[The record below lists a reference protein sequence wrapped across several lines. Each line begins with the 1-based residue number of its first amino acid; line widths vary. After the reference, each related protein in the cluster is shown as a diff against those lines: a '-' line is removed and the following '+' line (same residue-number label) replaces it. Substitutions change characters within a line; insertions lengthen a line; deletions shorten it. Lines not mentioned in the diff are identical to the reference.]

1 MRATIRDVAEAAGV
15 SAMAVSKVLHGK
27 GTNVRVSDAKA
38 ELIRKVARELHYR
51 PNQNARNFRNQ
62 RTNLIGVVFQHFE
75 GLTDDN
81 PYLPQMLNGVM
92 AALFPAGYTM
102 GICPSLILDGNA
114 PAIADGR
121 FDGILW
127 ARPDFS
133 AASVDSFRYCG
144 VPVVMLHAPTGS
156 AEGIP
161 TFCANNDLAMQ
172 RVVDHLHDLG
182 HRKVAFV
189 IDPVPLLTAE
199 GVARRAAFERAAQ
212 IRNLDFEVLVVDQTE
227 PDLTPYKSSNRPH
240 TALIAYSDTQAGG
253 LLKAAEALG
262 IDVPGELSVVGF
274 DSSTFCERTKPRLTS
289 VFQPVEQMA
298 RDATN
303 YLLTMVNDA
312 ESTWRESGAVTSLY
326 DCHLDVRESTGPCP
340 PSN

>member
-15 SAMAVSKVLHGK
+15 SAMAVSKVLHGR
-27 GTNVRVSDAKA
+27 GTNVRVSDTKA

-62 RTNLIGVVFQHFE
+62 KTNLIGVVFQHFE
-75 GLTDDN
+75 GLTEDN

-102 GICPSLILDGNA
+102 GICPKLVLDGTA

-127 ARPDFS
+127 TRPDFS
-133 AASVDSFRYCG
+133 QASVDSFRSCG
-144 VPVVMLHAPTGS
+144 VPVVMLHAPPGS

-161 TFCANNDLAMQ
+161 AFCANNQIAMQ
-172 RVVDHLHDLG
+172 RVVDHLVSLG
-182 HRKVAFV
+182 HTKIAFM
-189 IDPVPLLTAE
+189 IDPVPQVTAE
-199 GVARRAAFERAAQ
+199 GLTRKLAFENAARERGIQ
-212 IRNLDFEVLVVDQTE
+212 HDVVVSDQSD
-227 PDLTPYKSSNRPH
+227 PDLQAYVGKDRPH
-240 TALIAYSDTQAGG
+240 TAIVAYSDTQAGAI
-253 LLKAAEALG
+253 LKAAEALG
-262 IDVPGELSVVGF
+262 IRVPQDISVVGF
-274 DSSTFCERTKPRLTS
+274 DSSSFCERTHPKLTS

-312 ESTWRESGAVTSLY
+312 ESSWRESGAVTSLY
-326 DCHLDVRESTGPCP
+326 DCHLDVRESTGP
-340 PSN
+340 PSL

>member
-15 SAMAVSKVLHGK
+15 SAMAVSKVLHGR
-27 GTNVRVSDAKA
+27 GTNVRVSDAKS

-62 RTNLIGVVFQHFE
+62 KTNLIGIVFQHFE
-75 GLTDDN
+75 GLTEDN

-102 GICPSLILDGNA
+102 GICPKLVLDGSA

-127 ARPDFS
+127 TRPDFS
-133 AASVDSFRYCG
+133 QASVDSFRYCG
-144 VPVVMLHAPTGS
+144 VPVVMLHAPPGS

-161 TFCANNDLAMQ
+161 AFCANNDLAMQ
-172 RVVDHLHDLG
+172 RVIDHLTSLG
-182 HRKVAFV
+182 HRKIAFM
-189 IDPVPLLTAE
+189 IDPIPALTAE
-199 GVARRAAFERAAQ
+199 GVARRDAFCTHAKLNE
-212 IRNLDFEVLVVDQTE
+212 IEFEVILSDQTD
-227 PDLTPYKSSNRPH
+227 PDLSAYSCDNRPH
-240 TALIAYSDTQAGG
+240 TAIVAYSDTQAAAI
-253 LLKAAEALG
+253 LKAAEALG
-262 IDVPGELSVVGF
+262 IRVPGDLSVVGF
-274 DSSTFCERTKPRLTS
+274 DSSSFCERTEPKLTS

-326 DCHLDVRESTGPCP
+326 DCHLDIRESTGPP
-340 PSN
+340 NS

>member
-27 GTNVRVSDAKA
+27 GTNVRVSDSKA

-62 RTNLIGVVFQHFE
+62 KTNLIGVVFQHFE
-75 GLTDDN
+75 GLNEDN

-102 GICPSLILDGNA
+102 GICPKLVLDGNA

-127 ARPDFS
+127 TRPDFS
-133 AASVDSFRYCG
+133 AASVDNFRFCG
-144 VPVVMLHAPTGS
+144 VPVVMLHAPPGS
-156 AEGIP
+156 VEGIP
-161 TFCANNDLAMQ
+161 TFCANNDVAMQ
-172 RVVDHLHDLG
+172 RVAEHLHSLG
-182 HRKVAFV
+182 HRKVAFF
-189 IDPVPLLTAE
+189 IDPVPFVTAE
-199 GVARRAAFERAAQ
+199 GVARRVAFERAAAALGIQ
-212 IRNLDFEVLVVDQTE
+212 FDIVVSDQTE
-227 PDLTPYKSSNRPH
+227 PDMGPYKGKDRPH
-240 TALIAYSDTQAGG
+240 SAIVAYSDTQAGAI
-253 LLKAAEALG
+253 LKAAESKG
-262 IDVPGELSVVGF
+262 IRVPEDLSVVGF
-274 DSSTFCERTKPRLTS
+274 DSSTFCERTSPRLTS
-289 VFQPVEQMA
+289 IFQPVEQMA

-312 ESTWRESGAVTSLY
+312 ESSWRESGAVTSLY
-326 DCHLDVRESTGPCP
+326 DCHLDVRESTGPI
-340 PSN
+340 SS

>member
-27 GTNVRVSDAKA
+27 GTNVRVSESKA

-62 RTNLIGVVFQHFE
+62 KTDLIGVVFQHFE
-75 GLTDDN
+75 GLTEDN

-102 GICPSLILDGNA
+102 GICPKLVLDGSA

-127 ARPDFS
+127 TRPDFS
-133 AASVDSFRYCG
+133 AASVDNFRYCG
-144 VPVVMLHAPTGS
+144 VPVVMLHAPPGS
-156 AEGIP
+156 AEGVP

-172 RVVDHLHDLG
+172 RVVEHLYSLG
-182 HRKVAFV
+182 HRRVAYV
-189 IDPVPLLTAE
+189 IDPIPALTAE
-199 GVARRAAFERAAQ
+199 GVARRTAFEREAKAKGM
-212 IRNLDFEVLVVDQTE
+212 EVQVSMVDQNE
-227 PDLTPYKSSNRPH
+227 PDLTAYVSKDRPH
-240 TALIAYSDTQAGG
+240 TAIVAYSDTQAGAI
-253 LLKAAEALG
+253 LKAAASLG
-262 IDVPGELSVVGF
+262 IRVPEDLSVVGF
-274 DSSTFCERTKPRLTS
+274 DSSTFCERTTPKLTS
-289 VFQPVEQMA
+289 IFQPVEQMA

-326 DCHLDVRESTGPCP
+326 DCHLDIRESTGPA
-340 PSN
+340 SS